1 MKLLVTDCI
10 EEIPISLD
18 DVHDNSTAWCTS
30 NWHCYW
36 GWRRIAN
43 LLQNYQQQASESL
56 IVNNNIHEIV
66 HGEGLLTKKVLF
78 NQNCGELAFPQFL
91 RFLQKGK

>member
-1 MKLLVTDCI
+1 MTIALHDVQVIDTTI
-10 EEIPISLD
+10 EDEQE
-18 DVHDNSTAWCTS
+18 
-30 NWHCYW
+30 
-36 GWRRIAN
+36 IAN

-56 IVNNNIHEIV
+56 IVNNNIHQIV

-78 NQNCGELAFPQFL
+78 NQNCGELAFPQLL